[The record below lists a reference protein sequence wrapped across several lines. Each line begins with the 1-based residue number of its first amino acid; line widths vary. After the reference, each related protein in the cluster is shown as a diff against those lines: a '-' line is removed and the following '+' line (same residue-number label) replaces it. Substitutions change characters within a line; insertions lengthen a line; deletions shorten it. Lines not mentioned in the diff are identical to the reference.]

1 MTART
6 RRSLTMLAGICVAV
20 ALASCA
26 DRGRDTEPST
36 PADGASSTTTT
47 FVTPTATTSRVP
59 ATVPSTPVAAPSTLP
74 PEIGAVDDNDPAA
87 VATAV
92 ARIWFSW
99 DTTRDT
105 SPYDAKLRAVPLLEP
120 AVADQL
126 RQYPPVAGPG
136 ADWLELTAQSARLT
150 VPADGVRPAA
160 EAGGPTDT
168 DISVSRLFEVTQR
181 VTTATGPK
189 PDRQLIV
196 AVVVHRIDGAW
207 RAGQVATR

>member
-6 RRSLTMLAGICVAV
+6 RWSLALLAGVCVAV
-20 ALASCA
+20 ALTSCA
-26 DRGRDTEPST
+26 DRGRDTT
-36 PADGASSTTTT
+36 PASPTDGAPTTS

-74 PEIGAVDDNDPAA
+74 AEIGAVDDNDPAA

-136 ADWLELTAQSARLT
+136 ADWLDLTAQSAVLT
-150 VPADGVRPAA
+150 VPADGVHPAA
-160 EAGGPTDT
+160 EAGGPVDT
-168 DISVSRLFEVTQR
+168 DISVSRLFEVTQH

-189 PDRQLIV
+189 PDRQVIV

-207 RAGQVATR
+207 RAAQVATR